1 VPDTELSEGFSG
13 DRVPIQSTRVER
25 AAVPLPEE
33 NEISTIFS
41 AELNYRLQLH
51 HYPVDIVPDTLLPCG
66 NSCAECPKGRQVGLY
81 GKYAAMFGE
90 QAISHISL
98 ILLLVHTFSSDA
110 FFCKNKMCSNSS

>member
-1 VPDTELSEGFSG
+1 V
-13 DRVPIQSTRVER
+13 VQSKSKRIER

-33 NEISTIFS
+33 HEISTFFS

-51 HYPVDIVPDTLLPCG
+51 HYPVDIVPDPLPTRR
-66 NSCAECPKGRQVGLY
+66 NSCAEDPKGRQEGLY
-81 GKYAAMFGE
+81 GKYAAMFGRR
-90 QAISHISL
+90 AISHISL